1 MLDTTLCDYNLKLSM
16 DLFLDRKLILQ
27 DLDTAK
33 SKLEEGQIPAILL
46 ETYNNRVERLKEI
59 NELQVSKIE
68 KVESSKL
75 DFCQTCEDKSL

>member
-1 MLDTTLCDYNLKLSM
+1 MHTHFEQTEKVLSDLK
-16 DLFLDRKLILQ
+16 DIQKLILQ

-33 SKLEEGQIPAILL
+33 SKLEEGNIPAILL
-46 ETYNNRVERLKEI
+46 DTYNNRVERLKEI